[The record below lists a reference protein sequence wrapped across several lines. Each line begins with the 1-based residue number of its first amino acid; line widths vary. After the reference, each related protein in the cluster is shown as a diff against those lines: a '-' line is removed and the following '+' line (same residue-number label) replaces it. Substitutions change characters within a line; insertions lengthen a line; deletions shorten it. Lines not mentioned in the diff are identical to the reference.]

1 MTTNIHSHFSLSK
14 LGELLFARQT
24 PLVGAE
30 THKSLVEP
38 FLAWRERRAA
48 EKELTLMS
56 DRNLADIGLTRQ
68 GIKDAV
74 RARTAK

>member
-1 MTTNIHSHFSLSK
+1 MTTNIVSQFSLSK
-14 LGELLFARQT
+14 LGEFLFARQT
-24 PLVGAE
+24 PHMEAE

-38 FLAWRERRAA
+38 FLAWRDRRAA
-48 EKELTLMS
+48 EKELARMS

-74 RARTAK
+74 RRAK